1 MTFWSWEANLVWL
14 NLYTNYTNAVFLLLY
29 VGIAL
34 RLDNKDKS
42 HGGSKTSGIAEA
54 EEHQSLSK
62 DHVLAL
68 ATTALL

>member
-1 MTFWSWEANLVWL
+1 MAFWSWEAKPVWL
-14 NLYTNYTNAVFLLLY
+14 NLYTNYINAVFLLFY
-29 VGIAL
+29 VGITL
-34 RLDNKDKS
+34 RLDTKDKS
-42 HGGSKTSGIAEA
+42 YSGSKTSGIAEA